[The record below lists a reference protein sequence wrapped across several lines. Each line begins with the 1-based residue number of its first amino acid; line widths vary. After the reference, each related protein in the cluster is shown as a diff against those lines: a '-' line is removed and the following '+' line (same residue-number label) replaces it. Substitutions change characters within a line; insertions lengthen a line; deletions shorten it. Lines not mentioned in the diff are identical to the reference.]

1 MPSLRGSR
9 HLGKEGRSPRATE
22 SMFEVP
28 QARSSQRIKTVSILL
43 EEKTRLE
50 AQSGE
55 GGWEGGGRLAG
66 LGGRYSVPFICLPR
80 FIVSLVLPSLNCPP

>member
-9 HLGKEGRSPRATE
+9 HLGKEGRSTRATE

-55 GGWEGGGRLAG
+55 GGWEGGGKAGGAGRAIFRALHLSARIYRLSRVA
-66 LGGRYSVPFICLPR
+66 FT
-80 FIVSLVLPSLNCPP
+80 